1 MLDKI
6 EILGELGFKQN
17 VAKTI
22 FYLVESSQPVTSRE
36 IETGMRLRQPEVSLA
51 LKELR
56 DRGWINVTIKKKR
69 GKGRPAL
76 CLTPKTEQIKKDVI
90 EDINKKIKTLE
101 EMREELERWWSKE

>member
-1 MLDKI
+1 ML

-22 FYLVESSQPVTSRE
+22 FYLVKSSQPVTSRE
-36 IETGMRLRQPEVSLA
+36 IETGMHLRQPEVSLA

-69 GKGRPAL
+69 GKGRPLL
-76 CLTPKTEQIKKDVI
+76 CLTPRTEQIKKDII

-101 EMREELERWWSKE
+101 GMREEIERWWNKKE